1 LRNLLDGNISD
12 DMHNK
17 DLSSEEITAL
27 ESKMEEKNA
36 YRPPGLKND
45 ATRFEKIVAKL
56 L

>member
-1 LRNLLDGNISD
+1 
-12 DMHNK
+12 
-17 DLSSEEITAL
+17 
-27 ESKMEEKNA
+27 MEENNA